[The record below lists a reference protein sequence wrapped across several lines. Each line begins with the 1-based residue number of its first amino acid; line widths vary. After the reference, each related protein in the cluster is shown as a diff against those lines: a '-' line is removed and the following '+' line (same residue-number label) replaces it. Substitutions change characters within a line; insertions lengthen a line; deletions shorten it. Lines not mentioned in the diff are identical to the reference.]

1 MVLASSSPGPPDGLP
16 SLTQATAEHGQ
27 SRRLRLT
34 VVALE
39 WPSFGRATGGEGR
52 YAQRLCTELAAQVQ
66 VTVLTGPDP
75 TPAEG
80 VELLPV
86 ALSHHDRF
94 DRYYRAPFRAAG
106 AARETAPDVV
116 HAHQDDWP
124 LAFDLKWKVP
134 IVRTYHGRKMAEA
147 LTSRWV
153 RRLNHYGLAGI
164 EAACRRRYPAAVGV
178 GPDSVRA
185 FRCSHLI
192 PPVFLTGEPPPPVT
206 KAREPL
212 VAFVGAFASRKRGAL
227 ALSTAARARRFL
239 PDLRL
244 PWWAPPGI
252 VRTTRPGSSSSPSPT
267 TTRSGTSSPRP
278 GYSWYRRPT
287 RGSASPHGK
296 PCWPGPGGRHHQPGD
311 RLCLG
316 WRHVLHGRET

>member
-1 MVLASSSPGPPDGLP
+1 MVLTSSSPGPPDGLP
-16 SLTQATAEHGQ
+16 SLKQATTDHGK

-52 YAQRLCTELAAQVQ
+52 YTQRLCIELAAQVQ
-66 VTVLTGPDP
+66 LTVLTGPDP
-75 TPAEG
+75 IPSDG

-94 DRYYRAPFRAAG
+94 DRYYRAPFRAAS
-106 AARETAPDVV
+106 AARETAPEVV

-147 LTSRWV
+147 MTSRWV

-164 EAACRRRYPAAVGV
+164 ETACRRRYPVAVGV

-212 VAFVGAFASRKRGAL
+212 VAFVGDFASRKRGAL

-239 PDLRL
+239 PDLRF
-244 PWWAPPGI
+244 AVVGPPGDRPNYPPWVEFLAVPDDDE
-252 VRTTRPGSSSSPSPT
+252 VRDLIAKAWVLLVPSA
-267 TTRSGTSSPRP
+267 
-278 GYSWYRRPT
+278 YE
-287 RGSASPHGK
+287 GSASPHGK